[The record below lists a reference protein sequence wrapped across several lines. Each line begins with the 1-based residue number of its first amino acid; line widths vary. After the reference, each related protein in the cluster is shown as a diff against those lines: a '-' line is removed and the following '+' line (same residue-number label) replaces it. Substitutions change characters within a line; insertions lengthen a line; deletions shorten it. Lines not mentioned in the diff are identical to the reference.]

1 MPDNYDLSGE
11 ISDFFLE
18 TRRKKTV
25 QSFLQ
30 KLEDEM
36 EDKKCEID
44 PKMEYKRDELPYGL
58 NCGAEINNFELI
70 IFCPYCGIKI
80 VSSED
85 EPDTDEENDVDDRN
99 EDDNTLPKV
108 AKVAFCIMRLFQTLV
123 DFDDEDIKTL
133 FDEEEWKELTKD
145 PIRIP
150 PIPHEIAKEL
160 TKYRK
165 KILKEL
171 RAVIIA
177 LYLKEKEEYDVN
189 KHYEREW
196 IQMTLRTLCN
206 LYENVDAPLIRS
218 QYEDWFTVA
227 LFGTCIDFCI
237 RDIQL
242 GTDIKRTDAPSLSS
256 ANRKN
261 RGRKAIHVQ
270 ESSLVPSKEQDPIQA
285 VDYDDQKASKIQRA
299 CGLIYIFRKDPL
311 SHNVDSKIS
320 EMGVRSFLKLLV
332 SIYHYKVIIKD
343 NLQVLN
349 IRNSIKP
356 GDKDNLYNELIEV
369 GNQGKKYGKKEKVD
383 VDGSI
388 DTSSFSNSFG
398 GLIIEVNTKLDGKD

>member
-1 MPDNYDLSGE
+1 MLQKSKALNLKTEYLNIIGDILFEIIQKDAKKRKRKTSKTRNIFQSATEDDVENRKNARYINNYDLSGE

-44 PKMEYKRDELPYGL
+44 PKMEYKRDELPYCL

-70 IFCPYCGIKI
+70 IFCPYCGTKI

-85 EPDTDEENDVDDRN
+85 EPDTDEEND
-99 EDDNTLPKV
+99 
-108 AKVAFCIMRLFQTLV
+108 TLV

-261 RGRKAIHVQ
+261 RGRKANTFGAIEGARSYSGASDQ
-270 ESSLVPSKEQDPIQA
+270 KYLLETFKMLKTLRNMYADLMKA
-285 VDYDDQKASKIQRA
+285 VDYDDQKASKIQVKF
-299 CGLIYIFRKDPL
+299 YILDYG
-311 SHNVDSKIS
+311 SN
-320 EMGVRSFLKLLV
+320 LLGY
-332 SIYHYKVIIKD
+332 S
-343 NLQVLN
+343 VL
-349 IRNSIKP
+349 
-356 GDKDNLYNELIEV
+356 V
-369 GNQGKKYGKKEKVD
+369 G
-383 VDGSI
+383 
-388 DTSSFSNSFG
+388 
-398 GLIIEVNTKLDGKD
+398 